1 MTTFPDLSVPL
12 REAIVGNAGI
22 TALLPA
28 YKGSYPVFT
37 RTPVPNDAPHIC
49 VVISQNLATTHE
61 DGICD
66 IRVRVE
72 REIYVSGE
80 NDRDWQRVDQIA
92 RQLVALFHRKRQS
105 LSLQDGWRVTNILA
119 STYGLPPIDANDP
132 AAQMAV
138 RLAITIA
145 ARR

>member
-1 MTTFPDLSVPL
+1 MSEFPDLAVPL
-12 REAIVGNAGI
+12 RSAIVGNAGI
-22 TALLPA
+22 TALLPT

-37 RTPVPNDAPHIC
+37 RRPIPADAPHIC
-49 VVISQNLATTHE
+49 VVISPNLATTHE
-61 DGICD
+61 DGVCD

-72 REIYVSGE
+72 REIYVFGE
-80 NDRDWQRVDQIA
+80 NDADWQRVDQIA

-105 LSLQDGWRVTNILA
+105 LSLQDGWRVTNIIA
-119 STYGLPPIDANDP
+119 STYGIPPIDANDP

-138 RLAITIA
+138 RLSITIA

>member
-12 REAIVGNAGI
+12 REAIVSSAEI

-37 RTPVPNDAPHIC
+37 RRPIPADAPSPRL
-49 VVISQNLATTHE
+49 VISPNLATTHE

-72 REIYVSGE
+72 REIYISGE
-80 NDRDWQRVDQIA
+80 NDADWQRVDQIA
-92 RQLVALFHRKRQS
+92 RKLVALFHRKRQN

-138 RLAITIA
+138 RLTITIA

>member
-37 RTPVPNDAPHIC
+37 RTPVPNDAPSPRL
-49 VVISQNLATTHE
+49 VISPNLVTTHE

-92 RQLVALFHRKRQS
+92 RQLVTLFHRKRQS
-105 LSLQDGWRVTNILA
+105 LSLQDGWRVTNIIA
-119 STYGLPPIDANDP
+119 STYGLPPIDANDL
-132 AAQMAV
+132 AVQMAV